1 MSDINLDFAAR
12 QRARD
17 VKEGLDPG
25 FREGDRIRVS
35 SDRPLPWWVG
45 MGLTDEAGTL
55 VARPGLATVEEA
67 LRDGGLDF
75 YVALEP
81 LVTVT
86 GSPVPTHFA
95 TVRQD
100 TGAVLGVVGR
110 KYRVIQYRD
119 GLGEFGEAILA
130 TKEASIE
137 TAGTMFGG
145 RVGCIWFELDHLSH
159 VRVAGEKEE
168 GEVKTYL
175 GLSTSHDGSR
185 ALDAV
190 ITPVRWVCKN
200 TMTFALGRNR
210 GHFKVRH
217 SGSIE
222 GKFAEARRVLGIT
235 IDYMAQFEAIA
246 NELAGVR
253 VADSEVGPI
262 MERIWPVKEELG
274 EAWANRHPARLA
286 TANYF
291 SSDNLDPIRGT
302 AWGVLQAAVE
312 FIDHEAPYRGR
323 FNELGSVK
331 AASILWGR
339 GARDQNRALAVVR
352 ALK

>member
-1 MSDINLDFAAR
+1 MSDINLAIAER

-17 VKEGLDPG
+17 FKEGVDPG

-35 SDRPLPWWVG
+35 ADRPLPWWVG
-45 MGLTDEAGTL
+45 MGLTDEEGTL
-55 VARPGLATVEEA
+55 VVRPGLATIEEA

-75 YVALEP
+75 DVALRP
-81 LVTVT
+81 LATSEGT
-86 GSPVPTHFA
+86 PVETHFA

-119 GLGEFGEAILA
+119 GLGEFGRAILA
-130 TKEASIE
+130 TDEASVE

-159 VRVAGEKEE
+159 IRVAGEKEE
-168 GEVKTYL
+168 GEVRTYL

-185 ALDAV
+185 ALDAI

-200 TMTFALGRNR
+200 TMTFALAHKRA
-210 GHFKVRH
+210 HFKVRH
-217 SGSIE
+217 SGSVE
-222 GKFAEARRVLGIT
+222 GKVNEARRVLGIT
-235 IDYMAQFEAIA
+235 VDYMAQFEAIA
-246 NELAGVR
+246 NDLARRR
-253 VADSEVGPI
+253 VVDEQVAEI
-262 MERIWPVKEELG
+262 MERIWPVKEDISEG
-274 EAWANRHPARLA
+274 WEARHPARLA

-291 SSDNLDPIRGT
+291 SSENLDPIRGT

-323 FNELGSVK
+323 FNELGSIK

-339 GARDQNRALAVVR
+339 GARDQQRAYAVVR